1 MWGRGRRC
9 RWGWRGCSCSLHV
22 LGVGRCWFCSGSASV
37 SLAKIIFDKHFKIM
51 DALAAAMRLEQTP
64 EALRNPMNIRY
75 CALSLV
81 GEPMI
86 YTEINRNCELLHRSR
101 IAPFMSRLRGW
112 GERGDCRPTAIRGR
126 AAALQCSA
134 ALRTDVLPP
143 HTAAHNAH
151 HHPQNVILCSFPF
164 TPLSP
169 RRPPIGPY
177 DSNALLILLRIAGP
191 SLCRSTN
198 NNSTFP

>member
-86 YTEINRNCELLHRSR
+86 YTEINRYCELLHQNR
-101 IAPFMSRLRGW
+101 ISTFMCRLRAW
-112 GERGDCRPTAIRGR
+112 GERGDCRPAGH
-126 AAALQCSA
+126 SGEGS
-134 ALRTDVLPP
+134 RTTVLSSITNRRP
-143 HTAAHNAH
+143 TAAHRGAQRTA
-151 HHPQNVILCSFPF
+151 PPPKRYSVLFSIYAPF
-164 TPLSP
+164 ATTPP
-169 RRPPIGPY
+169 DRP
-177 DSNALLILLRIAGP
+177 
-191 SLCRSTN
+191 
-198 NNSTFP
+198 